1 MIRIVCP
8 FCHSPLN
15 ASDLETATLGDRV
28 CLVCP
33 ECEHVLLM
41 DDDVV
46 DGGRCDLCG
55 LGVRRVLSD
64 GGGSASG
71 GQRDAALQP
80 V

>member
-33 ECEHVLLM
+33 DCEQVLLM
-41 DDDVV
+41 DEAEPPVH
-46 DGGRCDLCG
+46 
-55 LGVRRVLSD
+55 
-64 GGGSASG
+64 AE
-71 GQRDAALQP
+71 DAAAHA
-80 V
+80 

>member
-15 ASDLETATLGDRV
+15 ATDLETATLGDRV

-41 DDDVV
+41 DEEAQAEVPV
-46 DGGRCDLCG
+46 
-55 LGVRRVLSD
+55 
-64 GGGSASG
+64 SAE
-71 GQRDAALQP
+71 AVEAHA
-80 V
+80 

>member
-15 ASDLETATLGDRV
+15 ATDLETATLGDRV

-41 DDDVV
+41 DEEAQAEAPVSAEVV
-46 DGGRCDLCG
+46 E
-55 LGVRRVLSD
+55 
-64 GGGSASG
+64 AH
-71 GQRDAALQP
+71 A
-80 V
+80 

>member
-41 DDDVV
+41 DDEAHVETEAPV
-46 DGGRCDLCG
+46 
-55 LGVRRVLSD
+55 
-64 GGGSASG
+64 SAE
-71 GQRDAALQP
+71 AVEAHA
-80 V
+80 

>member
-15 ASDLETATLGDRV
+15 ATDLETATFGDRV

-41 DDDVV
+41 DGDTHAETE
-46 DGGRCDLCG
+46 LPI
-55 LGVRRVLSD
+55 
-64 GGGSASG
+64 SAE
-71 GQRDAALQP
+71 AVEAHA
-80 V
+80 

>member
-15 ASDLETATLGDRV
+15 ATDLETATLGDRV

-41 DDDVV
+41 DDTHAGPEVPV
-46 DGGRCDLCG
+46 
-55 LGVRRVLSD
+55 
-64 GGGSASG
+64 SAE
-71 GQRDAALQP
+71 AVEAHA
-80 V
+80 